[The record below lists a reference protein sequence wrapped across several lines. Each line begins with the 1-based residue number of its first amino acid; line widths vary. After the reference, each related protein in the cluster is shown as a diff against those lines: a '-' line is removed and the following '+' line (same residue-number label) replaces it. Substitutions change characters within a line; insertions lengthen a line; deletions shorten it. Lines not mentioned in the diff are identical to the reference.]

1 MQGDKQVTNSGRVWR
16 KVQKVWFGVLKML
29 PSALFCICFHISCHI
44 DGLFQELEKINSEL
58 ENEKKKLEMFTS
70 EIQEEYEQIRE

>member
-1 MQGDKQVTNSGRVWR
+1 M
-16 KVQKVWFGVLKML
+16 F
-29 PSALFCICFHISCHI
+29 PSALHCICFHISCHN

-70 EIQEEYEQIRE
+70 EIQEEYERIRE